1 MADNNV
7 SGVAAGSVATGIL
20 LVFAGIKGYS
30 LPATLQDVITG
41 KSPLKQTK
49 LHPITAPGA
58 APATTS
64 TSTSAVQDL
73 PVSSID
79 GNYSSSQLESL
90 WIMAGG
96 SRASAPN
103 AACHG
108 MQESSGSPIAQSANP
123 DGGTNVGLWQLDTPG
138 GVGAGYTIAQ
148 LENPL
153 TNARITVAATR
164 DGADWSNWS
173 TPGC

>member
-1 MADNNV
+1 MAVN
-7 SGVAAGSVATGIL
+7 GPALGAVAAGIVA
-20 LVFAGIKGYS
+20 VYAGIKGYS
-30 LPATLQDVITG
+30 IPATLQDVITG
-41 KSPLKQTK
+41 KSPLKQTP
-49 LHPITAPGA
+49 LHPIATPGA

-64 TSTSAVQDL
+64 TSTSVQDL

-79 GNYSSSQLESL
+79 GNYSASQLESL

-138 GVGAGYTIAQ
+138 GVGAGYSIAQ